1 MRTLLMALCI
11 CTAALGACVNRA
23 PQPGA
28 KDIARAQALRP
39 DDAQLSERYERSCF
53 ACHAVKDSGAP
64 LTGYAPQWKPLAG
77 KGMDLLVEHAYDG
90 FNAMPA
96 RGLCNDCS
104 KDDLRALI
112 RFMSGG
118 EAA

>member
-1 MRTLLMALCI
+1 MRLSMALC
-11 CTAALGACVNRA
+11 AAVVALGACSSEITS
-23 PQPGA
+23 PGA
-28 KDIARAQALRP
+28 DDLARAQASRP
-39 DDAQLSERYERSCF
+39 ADAQLSERYERSCMS
-53 ACHAVKDSGAP
+53 CHAVQGSGAP
-64 LTGYAPQWKPLAG
+64 LTGYAPHWKGPAG
-77 KGMDLLVEHAYDG
+77 KGIEQLVEHAYEG

-118 EAA
+118 RAS

>member
-1 MRTLLMALCI
+1 MLPMALC
-11 CTAALGACVNRA
+11 AAVVALGACSSENTS
-23 PQPGA
+23 PGA
-28 KDIARAQALRP
+28 DDLMRAQALRP
-39 DDAQLSERYERSCF
+39 ADAQLSERYERSCMS
-53 ACHAVKDSGAP
+53 CHAVQGSGAP
-64 LTGYAPQWKPLAG
+64 LTGYAPQWKAPAG
-77 KGMDLLVEHAYDG
+77 KGIERLVEHAYEG

-118 EAA
+118 RAS